1 MLNMPK
7 ASSSAMDRLVLW
19 LGRSPTLGF
28 AISRVAFSVAAT
40 LQINAMFSDEPDFTR
55 IMSILQVGVWLWA
68 IFSIAQHLLS
78 PPLGLLLRPLS
89 LIVDAIILLT
99 VITLCQ
105 PLQIAALACLFFV
118 AWSASDRFGRGSI
131 IVLALC
137 LVLALLARG
146 YYESWASDRHVAEV
160 DRAIDG
166 LTVLIGSTIAAAML
180 SMSILEKRLISW
192 SERLQAVGLSFQ
204 KSLPRFVVEQ
214 IAELMAARYCA
225 FVWQMDDGSINC
237 ELIDAD
243 GVRTVALP
251 ARQVEGL
258 LGISPREAPFLY
270 SGQSSRV
277 LLRNRMGI
285 LRNEKASHLNETVP
299 DLFGS
304 GQGVSFHVQAGELRG
319 RLFIGARHGWSPAAL
334 LRALRIQE
342 GLELFLERHFFLLA
356 WRERTFAE
364 ARLALSRDLHDS
376 VLQTLA
382 ALRVRL
388 VTAIHGLTAVDAPHQ
403 LAELRAM
410 EELVTAE
417 QAHLRRLLSATG
429 NGSDDIDLVH
439 NVESCCRFI
448 ALQWGIEC
456 RLNPIDHPMMVTPE
470 TAAEVE
476 FLIREAAA
484 NAVKHAAAQHIT
496 ISLAQAED
504 EILIALKDNP
514 GAQPVEQQSYTGDFE
529 LQSQSIMKRLGKIG
543 GTAYFHNLSMNSLIS
558 IRLPSSLP
566 RSPI

>member
-7 ASSSAMDRLVLW
+7 ASSSAMDHLVLW

-28 AISRVAFSVAAT
+28 AISRVAFAVAAT
-40 LQINAMFSDEPDFTR
+40 WQIGAMFSSEPDFART
-55 IMSILQVGVWLWA
+55 MSILQAGVWLWA

-89 LIVDAIILLT
+89 LIVDAVILLT

-137 LVLALLARG
+137 LVLALLVRG

-166 LTVLIGSTIAAAML
+166 LTVLIGCTIAAAML
-180 SMSILEKRLISW
+180 SMSILEKRLINW

-225 FVWQMDDGSINC
+225 LVWQMDDGSINC

-258 LGISPREAPFLY
+258 LAISPREAPFLY

-277 LLRNRMGI
+277 LLRSRMGI
-285 LRNEKASHLNETVP
+285 LRNEKASHLNEAIP

-304 GQGVSFHVQAGELRG
+304 GQGVSFHVQSGEIRG

-388 VTAIHGLTAVDAPHQ
+388 VTAIHGLAAVDAPHQ

-417 QAHLRRLLSATG
+417 QAHLRRLLSVTG
-429 NGSDDIDLVH
+429 NGSDDVDLVH

-496 ISLAQAED
+496 VSLAQAED

-514 GAQPVEQQSYTGDFE
+514 GAQPVKQQSYTGDFE